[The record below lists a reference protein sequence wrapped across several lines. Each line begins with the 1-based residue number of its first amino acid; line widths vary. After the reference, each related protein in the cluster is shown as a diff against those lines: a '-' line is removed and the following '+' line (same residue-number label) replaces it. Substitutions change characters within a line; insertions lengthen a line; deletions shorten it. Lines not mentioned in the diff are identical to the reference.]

1 MDRSVSFGITTVLL
15 PGESASIVEEV
26 MSIFLGN
33 QAVSE
38 QVIRTI
44 ATLPAGEAV
53 LPLSVYEA
61 ATAASGTG
69 VRTNIAV
76 FSTTANH
83 HSAITQIETATTSTM
98 TTASTSL
105 STSSSQ
111 LSPTT
116 TSATIPISSSTAA
129 AGQDTH
135 ENSGVSA
142 AAIAGTV
149 ISCLLIGVLVGFAA
163 AWLFLFK
170 RKRRWQPSQSASYHP
185 VNHDIREK
193 HLPVTPSSRPDLFH
207 FDQFLTNT
215 KSDPEIVHELRS
227 LDRSIR
233 RHVAVHYHMQ
243 PVQDQ
248 DVNPEDLARVLVKL
262 GIHNGSRNDEGNDRG
277 RQQKTHSASR
287 LTALA
292 LDLSTR
298 SQTLRHIIMRVAL
311 GSTALCSSSPVSML
325 PPFMAS
331 FAREIGKSKPLGQQR
346 QLRANQDVFST
357 ALAKWRQL
365 SVYLIRPSRGSSTNP
380 STTPL
385 VPSEDVSTQQAQQL
399 AVELNRFLAPF
410 VAADGDDDGLENLSR
425 YEQENDLRESLV
437 ECATLGYLLLSQPS
451 EYEFVFFS
459 EEEDEKKGMLKWR
472 SSRSR
477 KGVGNSASQERKKS
491 AVVVCPGLRR
501 VRGKDGQGY
510 SSPEI
515 LVGPAVEQD
524 AIVTSTKQ

>member
-1 MDRSVSFGITTVLL
+1 
-15 PGESASIVEEV
+15 

-83 HSAITQIETATTSTM
+83 HSAITPIETATTSTM

-116 TSATIPISSSTAA
+116 TSATIPISYSTAA

-193 HLPVTPSSRPDLFH
+193 PLPVTPSSHPDLFH

-331 FAREIGKSKPLGQQR
+331 FAREIGKPEPLGQ
-346 QLRANQDVFST
+346 
-357 ALAKWRQL
+357 
-365 SVYLIRPSRGSSTNP
+365 
-380 STTPL
+380 
-385 VPSEDVSTQQAQQL
+385 
-399 AVELNRFLAPF
+399 
-410 VAADGDDDGLENLSR
+410 
-425 YEQENDLRESLV
+425 
-437 ECATLGYLLLSQPS
+437 
-451 EYEFVFFS
+451 
-459 EEEDEKKGMLKWR
+459 
-472 SSRSR
+472 
-477 KGVGNSASQERKKS
+477 
-491 AVVVCPGLRR
+491 
-501 VRGKDGQGY
+501 
-510 SSPEI
+510 
-515 LVGPAVEQD
+515 
-524 AIVTSTKQ
+524 